1 MIISIDGIDKVVNDI
16 KITTHDGMM
25 VELHETNE
33 TSDST
38 NMTVQNSVAT
48 YRIEKNRLTHVLP
61 EGHTVDMIH
70 A

>member
-25 VELHETNE
+25 VEVHETNE
-33 TSDST
+33 TSGST
-38 NMTVQNSVAT
+38 NMIVQNSVAT

-61 EGHTVDMIH
+61 EGHIAELTH